1 MSMKIKE
8 EGYVPQTKV
17 MLYDLEVEMER
28 IVLVHNEKLAVV

>member
-17 MLYDLEVEMER
+17 VLYDLEVEMER
-28 IVLVHNEKLAVV
+28 IVLVHNEKLTVV